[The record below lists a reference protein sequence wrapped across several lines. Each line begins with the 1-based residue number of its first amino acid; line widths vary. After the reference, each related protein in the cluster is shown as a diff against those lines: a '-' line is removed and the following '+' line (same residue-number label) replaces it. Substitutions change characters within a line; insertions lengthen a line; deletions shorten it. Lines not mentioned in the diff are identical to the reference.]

1 MRKWWP
7 LTVVCAGSFLFLL
20 DTTVVTVALPRIG
33 ADLSAS
39 VGQLQ
44 WVPDVY
50 TLVLAVLM
58 LATGSLADRFGLRRT
73 FLAGLAVFGTASL
86 ACALAPDIGTLIAAR
101 GVQAVGGS
109 ALAVTGFA
117 LLTKTYEG
125 RERGTAISVFFA
137 VSGLG
142 AAVGPLAG
150 GVLTEYF
157 GWGAVFFVNV
167 PLALLTGLFAMRAL
181 PPDAP
186 ARRSRFDLAGAV
198 WFAIFAA
205 SLVHGLTLGG
215 SGRWTSPVT
224 VGALAISVVAFTG
237 FVVVERRRA
246 DPMLEL
252 GLFRDGGFTTL
263 IACAAAST
271 LTFAALVYVSLWLQA
286 GPAPGPIEAGLA
298 LAPLAVA
305 SFLTSTLLGK
315 VLHRFPPRV
324 LLGAGVLLG
333 AFGCGLQLGQQS
345 VTGIA
350 LGLAVTGIGV
360 GISGPAMGSA
370 IAAAAPPGR
379 AGMAA
384 GIMTTTRQFGQTLG
398 VAVLGIAYQAGG
410 LTPVYV
416 VAALAGGV
424 TGLLAL
430 VPRKQARVP
439 A

>member
-7 LTVVCAGSFLFLL
+7 LLAVCAGSFLFLL

-33 ADLSAS
+33 AELGAS

-58 LATGSLADRFGLRRT
+58 LAAGSLADRWGRRRV

-86 ACALAPDIGTLIAAR
+86 ACGFSPDIGMLIAAR

-117 LLTKTYEG
+117 ILAAAYEG
-125 RERGTAISVFFA
+125 RSRATAISVFFA
-137 VSGLG
+137 VNGLG
-142 AAVGPLAG
+142 AAAGPVVG

-157 GWGAVFFVNV
+157 GWAAIFFVTV
-167 PLALLTGLFAMRAL
+167 PLAVVTGGFALVAVR
-181 PPDAP
+181 PDTP
-186 ARRSRFDLAGAV
+186 ARRGRFDVAGAV
-198 WFAIFAA
+198 WFAVGAA

-224 VGALAISVVAFTG
+224 VGALVVSAVAFAVFG
-237 FVVVERRRA
+237 LVERRPEPLLDLR
-246 DPMLEL
+246 
-252 GLFRDGGFTTL
+252 LFRDGGFTTL
-263 IACAAAST
+263 VACAAAST
-271 LTFAALVYVSLWLQA
+271 LTFAALVYVSLWLQTDRGL
-286 GPAPGPIEAGLA
+286 GPVAAGLE

-305 SFLTSTLLGK
+305 SFLTSVLAGK
-315 VLHRFPPRV
+315 ALHRFPPRV

-333 AFGCGLQLGQQS
+333 AVGCLLQLGLP
-345 VTGIA
+345 VTA
-350 LGLAVTGIGV
+350 GLAVTGIGV
-360 GISGPAMGSA
+360 GIAGPATGAA

-384 GIMTTTRQFGQTLG
+384 GILTTTRQFGQTLG
-398 VAVLGIAYQAGG
+398 VAVLGIAYQDGG
-410 LTPVYV
+410 LAPVYV
-416 VAALAGGV
+416 VAAVCGGV

-430 VPRKQARVP
+430 VPRKQAAVP
-439 A
+439 V

>member
-1 MRKWWP
+1 MRKWLP
-7 LTVVCAGSFLFLL
+7 LIAVCAGSFLFLL

-50 TLVLAVLM
+50 TLVLTVLM
-58 LATGSLADRFGLRRT
+58 LAAGSLADRWGPRRT
-73 FLAGLAVFGTASL
+73 FLAGLVVFGLASL
-86 ACALAPDIGTLIAAR
+86 ACGFSPDIGMLIAAR
-101 GVQAVGGS
+101 GVQAIGGA

-117 LLTKTYEG
+117 LLVAHYDG

-137 VSGLG
+137 VNGLG

-157 GWGAVFFVNV
+157 GWSAIFFVNV
-167 PLALLTGLFAMRAL
+167 PLVVLTAVFTVFALGRDT
-181 PPDAP
+181 P
-186 ARRSRFDLAGAV
+186 ARRGRFDLAGAA
-198 WFAIFAA
+198 WFALGAA

-215 SGRWTSPVT
+215 EGRWTSPVT
-224 VGALAISVVAFTG
+224 VGALVVSVVAFAAFG
-237 FVVVERRRA
+237 FVERRPEPLLDLR
-246 DPMLEL
+246 
-252 GLFRDGGFTTL
+252 LFRDGGFTTL
-263 IACAAAST
+263 VACAAAST
-271 LTFAALVYVSLWLQA
+271 LTFAALVYVSLWLQTGRA
-286 GPAPGPIEAGLA
+286 LGPVAAGLE

-305 SFLTSTLLGK
+305 SFLTSTLAGR

-333 AFGCGLQLGQQS
+333 AAGCLLQLGLA
-345 VTGIA
+345 VPA
-350 LGLAVTGIGV
+350 GLAVTGIGV
-360 GISGPAMGSA
+360 GIAGPATGAA
-370 IAAAAPPGR
+370 IVAAAPPGR

-384 GIMTTTRQFGQTLG
+384 GILTTTRQFGQTLG

-410 LTPVYV
+410 LAPVYV
-416 VAALAGGV
+416 VAAGCGGV

-430 VPRKQARVP
+430 VPRKQARVTT
-439 A
+439 

>member
-7 LTVVCAGSFLFLL
+7 LIAVCAGSFLFLL

-33 ADLSAS
+33 AELEAPI
-39 VGQLQ
+39 GQLQ
-44 WVPDVY
+44 WVTNVY

-58 LATGSLADRFGLRRT
+58 LAMGSLADRFGLRRV
-73 FLAGLAVFGTASL
+73 FLAGLAVFGLASL
-86 ACALAPDIGTLIAAR
+86 ACGLSPDIGTLIAAR
-101 GVQAVGGS
+101 GVQAIGGA

-117 LLTKTYEG
+117 LLAASYEG
-125 RERGTAISVFFA
+125 RARGTAISVFFA
-137 VSGLG
+137 VNGLG
-142 AAVGPLAG
+142 AAAGPVVG

-157 GWGAVFFVNV
+157 GWPSVFFVNV
-167 PLALLTGLFAMRAL
+167 PLALATGLFALRAVR
-181 PPDAP
+181 PDEP
-186 ARRSRFDLAGAV
+186 GRPGRFDVAGAV
-198 WFAIFAA
+198 WFAVGAA
-205 SLVHGLTLGG
+205 SLVHGLTSDRWVLVVSVLGF
-215 SGRWTSPVT
+215 
-224 VGALAISVVAFTG
+224 AG

-246 DPMLEL
+246 EPMLDL
-252 GLFRDGGFTTL
+252 RLFRDGGFSTL

-271 LTFAALVYVSLWLQA
+271 LTFAALVYVSLWLGLSRSPVA
-286 GPAPGPIEAGLA
+286 AGLE

-315 VLHRFPPRV
+315 ALHRFPPRT
-324 LLGAGVLLG
+324 LLGAGVLVGALG
-333 AFGCGLQLGQQS
+333 CVSLLLVA
-345 VTGIA
+345 IP
-350 LGLAVTGIGV
+350 LGLAVTGVGV
-360 GISGPAMGSA
+360 GIAGPAMGAA

-384 GIMTTTRQFGQTLG
+384 GILTTTRQFGQTLG

-410 LTPVYV
+410 LAPVYV
-416 VAALAGGV
+416 VAAGCGGV

>member
-101 GVQAVGGS
+101 GVQAAGGS

-117 LLTKTYEG
+117 LLAKTYEG

-167 PLALLTGLFAMRAL
+167 PLALLTGVFASVAL
-181 PPDAP
+181 RPDTP
-186 ARRSRFDLAGAV
+186 GRRGRFDLAGAV
-198 WFAIFAA
+198 WFAVFAA

-215 SGRWTSPVT
+215 SGPVA
-224 VGALAISVVAFTG
+224 VGALVVSAVALAG

-246 DPMLEL
+246 EPLLEL
-252 GLFRDGGFTTL
+252 GLFRDGGFTAL

-271 LTFAALVYVSLWLQA
+271 LTFAALVYVSLWLGRAHSPVTA
-286 GPAPGPIEAGLA
+286 GFVM
-298 LAPLAVA
+298 APLAVA
-305 SFLTSTLLGK
+305 SFLTSTFLGK

-333 AFGCGLQLGQQS
+333 AAGCLLQL
-345 VTGIA
+345 VVGIA
-350 LGLAVTGIGV
+350 IGLAVTGIGV
-360 GISGPAMGSA
+360 GIAGPATGSA

-384 GIMTTTRQFGQTLG
+384 GILTTTRQFGQTLG

-416 VAALAGGV
+416 VAAVAGGV

-430 VPRKQARVP
+430 GPRKQARVP

>member
-7 LTVVCAGSFLFLL
+7 LVAVCAGSFLFLL

-58 LATGSLADRFGLRRT
+58 LAVGSLADRWGPRRV
-73 FLAGLAVFGTASL
+73 FLAGLAVFGLASL
-86 ACALAPDIGTLIAAR
+86 ACGFAGDIGTLIAAR
-101 GVQAVGGS
+101 GVQAVGGA

-117 LLTKTYEG
+117 LLAGGYEG
-125 RERGTAISVFFA
+125 RARGTAISVFFA
-137 VSGLG
+137 VNGLG
-142 AAVGPLAG
+142 AAAGPVVG

-157 GWGAVFFVNV
+157 GWAAIFFVNV
-167 PLALLTGLFAMRAL
+167 PLALLTGVFAVVAL
-181 PPDAP
+181 PSDTPT
-186 ARRSRFDLAGAV
+186 RRGRFDVAGAV
-198 WFAIFAA
+198 WFAVFAA

-215 SGRWTSPVT
+215 SVPVL
-224 VGALAISVVAFTG
+224 VMSVVALAG

-246 DPMLEL
+246 EPLLDL
-252 GLFRDGGFTTL
+252 GLFRDGRFTAL
-263 IACAAAST
+263 VACAAAST
-271 LTFAALVYVSLWLQA
+271 LTFAALVYVSLWL
-286 GPAPGPIEAGLA
+286 GLSLSPVEAGLA
-298 LAPLAVA
+298 MAPLAVA
-305 SFLTSTLLGK
+305 SFLTSTFLGK

-333 AFGCGLQLGQQS
+333 ALGCLVLL
-345 VTGIA
+345 VVGIPI
-350 LGLAVTGIGV
+350 GLAVTGVGV
-360 GISGPAMGSA
+360 GIAGPATGAA

-384 GIMTTTRQFGQTLG
+384 GILTTTRQFGQTLG
-398 VAVLGIAYQAGG
+398 VAVLGIAYHAGG

-416 VAALAGGV
+416 AAAACGGV

-430 VPRKQARVP
+430 VPRKQAVATAR
-439 A
+439 

>member
-7 LTVVCAGSFLFLL
+7 LAVVCAGSFLFLL

-33 ADLSAS
+33 ADLTAP

-44 WVPDVY
+44 WVPNVY

-58 LATGSLADRFGLRRT
+58 LAVGSLADRWGLRRV
-73 FLAGLAVFGTASL
+73 FLAGLAVFGVASL
-86 ACALAPDIGTLIAAR
+86 ACGFSPDIGVLIAAR
-101 GVQAVGGS
+101 GVQAVGGA

-117 LLTKTYEG
+117 LLAACYEG
-125 RERGTAISVFFA
+125 RARGTAISVFFA
-137 VSGLG
+137 VNGLG
-142 AAVGPLAG
+142 AAAGPVVG
-150 GVLTEYF
+150 GVLTEYL
-157 GWGAVFFVNV
+157 GWAAIFFVNV
-167 PLALLTGLFAMRAL
+167 PLALLTGVFAARAL
-181 PPDAP
+181 PPDTP
-186 ARRSRFDLAGAV
+186 VRRGRFDVAGAV
-198 WFAIFAA
+198 WFAVFAA
-205 SLVHGLTLGG
+205 SLVHGLTLD
-215 SGRWTSPVT
+215 RW
-224 VGALAISVVAFTG
+224 ALAVSVLGFAG

-246 DPMLEL
+246 EPMLDL
-252 GLFRDGGFTTL
+252 RLFRAGGFSTL

-271 LTFAALVYVSLWLQA
+271 LTFAALVYVSLWLGRSLSPVA
-286 GPAPGPIEAGLA
+286 AGLA
-298 LAPLAVA
+298 MAPLAVA

-333 AFGCGLQLGQQS
+333 ALGCLVLP
-345 VTGIA
+345 VAGIPI
-350 LGLAVTGIGV
+350 GLAVTGIGV
-360 GISGPAMGSA
+360 GIAGPATG
-370 IAAAAPPGR
+370 AAVASAAPPGR

-384 GIMTTTRQFGQTLG
+384 GILTTTRQFGQTLG

-416 VAALAGGV
+416 IAALCGGV

>member
-7 LTVVCAGSFLFLL
+7 LLAVCAGSFLFLL

-58 LATGSLADRFGLRRT
+58 LATGSLADRWGLRRV
-73 FLAGLAVFGTASL
+73 FLAGLAVFGLASL

-101 GVQAVGGS
+101 GVQAIGGS

-117 LLTKTYEG
+117 LLAKSYEG

-137 VSGLG
+137 VNGLG
-142 AAVGPLAG
+142 AAAGPVVG

-157 GWGAVFFVNV
+157 GWAAIFFVNV
-167 PLALLTGLFAMRAL
+167 PLALLTGVFASVAVR
-181 PPDAP
+181 PDTP
-186 ARRSRFDLAGAV
+186 ARRGRFDFAGAA
-198 WFAIFAA
+198 WFALFAA

-215 SGRWTSPVT
+215 SGPVA
-224 VGALAISVVAFTG
+224 VGALMVSAVALAG
-237 FVVVERRRA
+237 FVIVERRRA
-246 DPMLEL
+246 EPLLEL
-252 GLFRDGGFTTL
+252 GLFRDGGFTAL

-271 LTFAALVYVSLWLQA
+271 LTFAALVYVSLWL
-286 GPAPGPIEAGLA
+286 GRSHSPVTAGLVM
-298 LAPLAVA
+298 APLAVA
-305 SFLTSTLLGK
+305 SFLTSTVLGK
-315 VLHRFPPRV
+315 VLHRFPPRL
-324 LLGAGVLLG
+324 LLGGGVLLG
-333 AFGCGLQLGQQS
+333 AAGCLLQL
-345 VTGIA
+345 VAGIA
-350 LGLAVTGIGV
+350 VGLAMTGIGV
-360 GISGPAMGSA
+360 GIAGPAMGSA

-384 GIMTTTRQFGQTLG
+384 GILTTTRQFGQTLG

-416 VAALAGGV
+416 VAALCGGV

-430 VPRKQARVP
+430 LPRRRARVP

>member
-7 LTVVCAGSFLFLL
+7 LIAVCAGSFLFLL
-20 DTTVVTVALPRIG
+20 DTTIVTVALPRIG
-33 ADLSAS
+33 ADLTAS

-44 WVPDVY
+44 WVPDIY

-58 LATGSLADRFGLRRT
+58 LAVGSLADRWGLRRV
-73 FLAGLAVFGTASL
+73 FVAGLAVFGLASL
-86 ACALAPDIGTLIAAR
+86 ACGLAPDIGTLIAAR
-101 GVQAVGGS
+101 GVQAIGGA

-117 LLTKTYEG
+117 LLAAGYDG
-125 RERGTAISVFFA
+125 RDRGTAISVFFA
-137 VSGLG
+137 VNGLG
-142 AAVGPLAG
+142 AAAGPLVG

-157 GWGAVFFVNV
+157 GWAAIFFVNV
-167 PLALLTGLFAMRAL
+167 PLALGTAVFVRRVLR
-181 PPDAP
+181 PDTP
-186 ARRSRFDLAGAV
+186 ARRGRFDLAGAV
-198 WFAIFAA
+198 WFAIGAA

-215 SGRWTSPVT
+215 SGRWTSPMT
-224 VGALAISVVAFTG
+224 VGALVVSVVGFAG

-246 DPMLEL
+246 EPLLEL
-252 GLFRDGGFTTL
+252 RLFRDGGFTTL
-263 IACAAAST
+263 VACAAAST
-271 LTFAALVYVSLWLQA
+271 LTFAALVYVSLWLQTERSL
-286 GPAPGPIEAGLA
+286 GPVAAGLT

-305 SFLTSTLLGK
+305 SFLTSTFAGK

-333 AFGCGLQLGQQS
+333 ALGCLLQLGLT
-345 VTGIA
+345 VPA
-350 LGLAVTGIGV
+350 GLAVTGIGV
-360 GISGPAMGSA
+360 GIAGPAMGAA

-384 GIMTTTRQFGQTLG
+384 GILTTTRQFGQTLG

-416 VAALAGGV
+416 MAAACGGV

-430 VPRKQARVP
+430 VPRKPAPVP

>member
-7 LTVVCAGSFLFLL
+7 LAAVCAGSFLFLL

-58 LATGSLADRFGLRRT
+58 LAVGSLADRWGLRRV
-73 FLAGLAVFGTASL
+73 FLAGLAVFGLASL
-86 ACALAPDIGTLIAAR
+86 ACGFAGDIGTLIAAR
-101 GVQAVGGS
+101 GVQAVGG
-109 ALAVTGFA
+109 AAVAVTGFA
-117 LLTKTYEG
+117 LLAACYEG
-125 RERGTAISVFFA
+125 RARGTAISVFFA
-137 VSGLG
+137 VNGLG
-142 AAVGPLAG
+142 AAVGPVVG

-157 GWGAVFFVNV
+157 GWAAIFFVNV
-167 PLALLTGLFAMRAL
+167 PVALLTGVFAAFAL
-181 PPDAP
+181 GGDSPV
-186 ARRSRFDLAGAV
+186 RRGRFDVAGAV
-198 WFAIFAA
+198 WFAVFAA

-215 SGRWTSPVT
+215 SGPV
-224 VGALAISVVAFTG
+224 LAVSVVAFAA

-246 DPMLEL
+246 EPLLEL
-252 GLFRDGGFTTL
+252 GLFRDGGFTAL

-271 LTFAALVYVSLWLQA
+271 LTFAALVYVSLWLA
-286 GPAPGPIEAGLA
+286 LSLSPVAAGLA
-298 LAPLAVA
+298 MAPLAVA
-305 SFLTSTLLGK
+305 SFLTSTFLGK

-324 LLGAGVLLG
+324 LLGTGVLLG
-333 AFGCGLQLGQQS
+333 ALGCVVLL
-345 VTGIA
+345 VAGIPI
-350 LGLAVTGIGV
+350 GLAVTGVGV
-360 GISGPAMGSA
+360 GIAGPSTGAA

-384 GIMTTTRQFGQTLG
+384 GILTTTRQFGQTLG

-416 VAALAGGV
+416 VAAACGGV

-430 VPRKQARVP
+430 LPRKQAV
-439 A
+439 AAG

>member
-7 LTVVCAGSFLFLL
+7 LAVVCAGSFLFLL

-33 ADLSAS
+33 ADLAAS

-58 LATGSLADRFGLRRT
+58 LAAGSLADRIGLRRV
-73 FLAGLAVFGTASL
+73 FLGGLAVFGLGSL
-86 ACALAPDIGTLIAAR
+86 ACGLSADIGTLIAAR
-101 GVQAVGGS
+101 GVQAVGAA

-117 LLTKTYEG
+117 LLTACYEG
-125 RERGTAISVFFA
+125 RARGTAISVFFA

-142 AAVGPLAG
+142 AAAGPVVG

-157 GWGAVFFVNV
+157 GWAAIFFVNV
-167 PLALLTGLFAMRAL
+167 PLAVVTAVCAVGAL
-181 PPDAP
+181 RPGTPT
-186 ARRSRFDLAGAV
+186 RRGRFDVAGAV
-198 WFAIFAA
+198 WFAVFAA

-215 SGRWTSPVT
+215 SGPVAG
-224 VGALAISVVAFTG
+224 GALAVSAIALAG

-246 DPMLEL
+246 EPMLDL
-252 GLFRDGGFTTL
+252 RLLRDGGFSTL
-263 IACAAAST
+263 IACVAAST
-271 LTFAALVYVSLWLQA
+271 LTFAALVHISLWLGLSRSPVAA
-286 GPAPGPIEAGLA
+286 GFA
-298 LAPLAVA
+298 LAPLAVT

-315 VLHRFPPRV
+315 VLPRVPPRV
-324 LLGAGVLLG
+324 LLGTGVLVGALG
-333 AFGCGLQLGQQS
+333 CLSLLVVA
-345 VTGIA
+345 IP
-350 LGLAVTGIGV
+350 LGLAVTGVGV
-360 GISGPAMGSA
+360 GVAGPATGAA

-384 GIMTTTRQFGQTLG
+384 GILTTTRQFGQTLG

-410 LTPVYV
+410 LAPVYV
-416 VAALAGGV
+416 VAAVCGGV

-430 VPRKQARVP
+430 LPRRQARVP